1 MKRKQK
7 IILASQSERR
17 ADLLR
22 QIGIDF
28 TIIPSEFDE
37 NSISKTHVDP
47 KEYVQTLAFK
57 KAEFLSCQG
66 IDNQIILGADTVVV
80 IEGHI
85 LGKPQNPQQAYEY
98 LNLLSGKEHQV
109 YTGVCIIDQA
119 RAKKMVCSQVT
130 TVVMDTMNEHDF
142 DEYISTKE
150 PFDKAGA
157 YGIQG
162 IGARYI
168 KEIHGDYFNIVGL
181 PLNLTVHM
189 FKQMQIDL

>member
-37 NSISKTHVDP
+37 NSISKTHDDP

-66 IDNQIILGADTVVV
+66 IKEQIILGADTVVV
-80 IEGHI
+80 IDGRI
-85 LGKPQNPQQAYEY
+85 LGKPKDSQEAYDY

-109 YTGVCIIDQA
+109 YTGVCILDQL
-119 RAKKMVCSQVT
+119 RAKKIIRCQVT
-130 TVVMDTMNEHDF
+130 SVQMDTLDEHDF
-142 DEYISTKE
+142 WDYISTKE

-181 PLNLTVHM
+181 PLNLTIHM
-189 FKQMQIDL
+189 FKQMDIDV